1 MIYREVAPHPKLRKH
16 IKCFWMLDHDYAHSS
31 HDHEWLWADAHTE
44 LIFTSGQ
51 RYFRKVS
58 GRTSW
63 LPQSFVIGPFQSELE
78 LFSKGRTSLVAAR
91 FWPWGFHSLSRIPMT
106 DLRNAVSSC
115 RQALGAEG
123 ELIDQ
128 GLAGTHDP
136 DAKIAKLSQS
146 LLEVFVGIERP
157 RLLSRPMEI
166 DIIKSRG
173 EIRVNELLQKHGF
186 HARRLQ
192 RVFLD
197 EIGVTAKVL
206 SRIVRFNHA
215 KQMIERNPDIDLPTL
230 AYDCGYADQPHFT
243 RTFREMF
250 GITPSDFKERMK
262 GAIRRFRETK
272 PDVVFLQDIQAQPD

>member
-1 MIYREVAPHPKLRKH
+1 MIYREMAPHPKLRKY

-31 HDHEWLWADAHTE
+31 HAHERLWADAHTE

-58 GRTSW
+58 GRTRW
-63 LPQSFVIGPFQSELE
+63 LPQSFVIGPFQNELE

-91 FWPWGFHSLSRIPMT
+91 FWPWGFHALSRIPMT
-106 DLRNAVSSC
+106 DLKNTVRSC
-115 RQALGAEG
+115 QQAMGADSNLILQ
-123 ELIDQ
+123 ELARID
-128 GLAGTHDP
+128 DP

-146 LLEVFVGIERP
+146 LLKLLGARERP
-157 RLLSRPMEI
+157 RLLSRPIAI
-166 DIIKSRG
+166 DIIKARG
-173 EIRVNELLQKHGF
+173 EIRVNEVLQTHGF
-186 HARRLQ
+186 YARRLQ
-192 RVFLD
+192 RVFLN

-250 GITPSDFKERMK
+250 GITPSDFKARMK
-262 GAIRRFRETK
+262 EAIRRFREKK
-272 PDVVFLQDIQAQPD
+272 PDVVFLQDIEAQPD